1 MRTYKQNT
9 GGKYLKS
16 MLTLVGLFAAFLSS
30 SLQGSEITFTFDN
43 ALGSA
48 EYLLGSKLVPDASY
62 GSSMFTL
69 SAVLSDRTRAYVD
82 LSHTQIYPYE
92 DYSSTNGE
100 IGLQLRYLDIK
111 DNQIFAGLYS
121 FMSRYRDNYS
131 YYNSN
136 GMGLYMKWKHYFK
149 ASQLIIAGYDLNFNR
164 FEEVSEASNTDHEL
178 HFTYNQSF
186 KTRTSINYRNSIAYQ
201 NFWPQTVLEETGRF
215 VRTVEVDQIPD
226 NSLFESELRVSQSL
240 GPKLGLTWWLY
251 YQTLLSNEAG
261 GLVLTDAM
269 DNPFIDRFRWEGP
282 STSLRLMYRMSP
294 RNSLKASYSMR
305 EKNYL
310 NVPVYA
316 YDFENQNYV
325 LVDDAYVD
333 LGMERADNNR
343 NVQVYWNVN
352 LDRSLSNW
360 VPGLELVLNAGM
372 TINSS
377 NDLIYDYE
385 SMNYGIT
392 LNINN

>member
-1 MRTYKQNT
+1 
-9 GGKYLKS
+9 
-16 MLTLVGLFAAFLSS
+16 
-30 SLQGSEITFTFDN
+30 
-43 ALGSA
+43 
-48 EYLLGSKLVPDASY
+48 
-62 GSSMFTL
+62 
-69 SAVLSDRTRAYVD
+69 
-82 LSHTQIYPYE
+82 
-92 DYSSTNGE
+92 
-100 IGLQLRYLDIK
+100 
-111 DNQIFAGLYS
+111 
-121 FMSRYRDNYS
+121 
-131 YYNSN
+131 
-136 GMGLYMKWKHYFK
+136 MKWKHYFK

-186 KTRTSINYRNSIAYQ
+186 KTRTSINFRNSIAYQ
-201 NFWPQTVLEETGRF
+201 NFLPQTVTQETGRF
-215 VRTVEVDQIPD
+215 VRTLEVDQIPD
-226 NSLFESELRVSQSL
+226 NSLFESELRVSQSIS
-240 GPKLGLTWWLY
+240 PKLGLTWWLNF
-251 YQTLLSNEAG
+251 QTLLSNEAG
-261 GLVLTDAM
+261 GLVLADAM

-282 STSLRLMYRMSP
+282 STSLRLMYRVSP

-310 NVPVYA
+310 KVPVYA

-333 LGMERADNNR
+333 LGMERVDDNR
-343 NVQVYWNVN
+343 NVQFYWNVN

-360 VPGLELVLNAGM
+360 VPGIELVLNAGM
-372 TINSS
+372 TINNS